1 MADERP
7 VVSQVADAV
16 FYAPLGLAL
25 EGRRLFPDLV
35 DRGRRQVQFTRVVGK
50 YAVKRGEAKAQQTWD
65 DAQQLVLGLLNVAG
79 LRPQDDDP
87 EAADPIPVQ
96 DVDLVEGTDLR
107 VVPDLDDD
115 EEPDDRTAPAGAR
128 HGADD
133 LAIPGYDSLSAFQV
147 MPRLEGLGPE
157 ELEAVRAYERETRG
171 RQTILNKI
179 AQLQAS

>member
-7 VVSQVADAV
+7 VVSRVADAIV
-16 FYAPLGLAL
+16 YAPLGLVL
-25 EGRRLFPDLV
+25 DSRRLFPDLV

-50 YAVKRGEAKAQQTWD
+50 FAVRRGEERAQQRWD
-65 DAQQLVLGLLNVAG
+65 EAQGLVLALLNIAG

-87 EAADPIPVQ
+87 EAADPIPA
-96 DVDLVEGTDLR
+96 DLPARDGADLR
-107 VVPDLDDD
+107 VVPD
-115 EEPDDRTAPAGAR
+115 PATR
-128 HGADD
+128 ADASG
-133 LAIPGYDSLSAFQV
+133 LAIPGYDTLSAFQV
-147 MPRLEGLGPE
+147 MPRLEGLGAD

>member
-7 VVSQVADAV
+7 IAARVADVAV
-16 FYAPLGLAL
+16 YAPLGLAL

-50 YAVKRGEAKAQQTWD
+50 FAVRRGEERAARTLA
-65 DAQQLVLGLLNVAG
+65 DAQGLVLGLINIAG
-79 LRPQDDDP
+79 FRPQDDDP
-87 EAADPIPVQ
+87 EAADPIVV
-96 DVDLVEGTDLR
+96 DVDLDAGEPVDLHLVPESEERTDAS
-107 VVPDLDDD
+107 
-115 EEPDDRTAPAGAR
+115 E
-128 HGADD
+128 
-133 LAIPGYDSLSAFQV
+133 LAIPGYDTLSAFQV
-147 MPRLEGLGPE
+147 MPRLEGLGPD

>member
-50 YAVKRGEAKAQQTWD
+50 YAVKRGEERANQHWQ
-65 DAQQLVLGLLNVAG
+65 DAQQLLLGLLNVAG

-107 VVPDLDDD
+107 IVPDLDD
-115 EEPDDRTAPAGAR
+115 EADDAAASAR
-128 HGADD
+128 RAAED

-147 MPRLEGLGPE
+147 MPRLEGLGPD

>member
-1 MADERP
+1 MAEDRP
-7 VVSQVADAV
+7 LVSQVADAIV
-16 FYAPLGLAL
+16 FAPLGLAL
-25 EGRRLFPDLV
+25 EGRRLYPDLV
-35 DRGRRQVQFTRVVGK
+35 HRGRRQVQFTRVVGK
-50 YAVKRGEAKAQQTWD
+50 FAVRRGEVRAQQVWGE
-65 DAQQLVLGLLNVAG
+65 AQGLVLGVLNIAG

-87 EAADPIPVQ
+87 ESAEPVPGGTVADPVASTNGTGPAADT
-96 DVDLVEGTDLR
+96 GADLR
-107 VVPDLDDD
+107 VVPD
-115 EEPDDRTAPAGAR
+115 TPAR
-128 HGADD
+128 ADSSD

>member
-7 VVSQVADAV
+7 VVSKVADAV
-16 FYAPLGLAL
+16 VYAPLGLAL

-50 YAVKRGEAKAQQTWD
+50 YTVRRGEERARQTWQE
-65 DAQQLVLGLLNVAG
+65 AHGLVLGLLNVAG
-79 LRPQDDDP
+79 FRPEDDDP
-87 EAADPIPVQ
+87 EAADPIPVT

-107 VVPDLDDD
+107 VVPDLEDDAD
-115 EEPDDRTAPAGAR
+115 AEDATTGRP
-128 HGADD
+128 GADD

-157 ELEAVRAYERETRG
+157 ELEAVRAYARETRG

>member
-1 MADERP
+1 MDDERP
-7 VVSQVADAV
+7 VVARVADV
-16 FYAPLGLAL
+16 VVYAPLGLAL

-50 YAVKRGEAKAQQTWD
+50 FAVRRGEERAVQTLV
-65 DAQQLVLGLLNVAG
+65 DAQGLVLGLLNIAG

-87 EAADPIPVQ
+87 EAADPIAVEDDL
-96 DVDLVEGTDLR
+96 DVSEPADLR
-107 VVPDLDDD
+107 LVP
-115 EEPDDRTAPAGAR
+115 EPDGR
-128 HGADD
+128 ADSSE
-133 LAIPGYDSLSAFQV
+133 LAIPGYDTLSAFQV

-157 ELEAVRAYERETRG
+157 ELEAVGAYERETRG

>member
-1 MADERP
+1 MADDRP

-25 EGRRLFPDLV
+25 EGRRLFPELV

-50 YAVKRGEAKAQQTWD
+50 YAVKRGEERAGQTWQ
-65 DAQQLVLGLLNVAG
+65 DAQGLVLGLLNVAG

-115 EEPDDRTAPAGAR
+115 DDAAADRAESR
-128 HGADD
+128 HAADD

-147 MPRLEGLGPE
+147 MPRLEGLGPD

>member
-7 VVSQVADAV
+7 VVAKVADAV
-16 FYAPLGLAL
+16 VYAPLGLAL

-50 YAVKRGEAKAQQTWD
+50 FAVRRGEERAAQTLA
-65 DAQQLVLGLLNVAG
+65 DAQGLVLGLLNIAG

-87 EAADPIPVQ
+87 EAADPIAV
-96 DVDLVEGTDLR
+96 DVDLDVTEAADLR
-107 VVPDLDDD
+107 LVP
-115 EEPDDRTAPAGAR
+115 EPER
-128 HGADD
+128 ADSSD
-133 LAIPGYDSLSAFQV
+133 LAIPGYDTLSAFQV
-147 MPRLEGLGPE
+147 MPRLEGLGPD

>member
-7 VVSQVADAV
+7 VVAKVADV
-16 FYAPLGLAL
+16 VVYAPLGLAL

-50 YAVKRGEAKAQQTWD
+50 FAVRRGEERAAQTLA
-65 DAQQLVLGLLNVAG
+65 DAQGLVFGLLNIAG
-79 LRPQDDDP
+79 LRPEDDDP
-87 EAADPIPVQ
+87 EAADPIAVE
-96 DVDLVEGTDLR
+96 DDLDITEPADLR
-107 VVPDLDDD
+107 LVP
-115 EEPDDRTAPAGAR
+115 EPER
-128 HGADD
+128 ADSSD
-133 LAIPGYDSLSAFQV
+133 LAIPGYDTLSAFQV
-147 MPRLEGLGPE
+147 MPRLEGLGPD

>member
-7 VVSQVADAV
+7 VVSKVADAV
-16 FYAPLGLAL
+16 VYAPLGLAL

-50 YAVKRGEAKAQQTWD
+50 YTVRRGEERARQTWQE
-65 DAQQLVLGLLNVAG
+65 AQGLVLGLLNVAG
-79 LRPQDDDP
+79 LRPEDDDP
-87 EAADPIPVQ
+87 EAADPIPVT
-96 DVDLVEGTDLR
+96 DVDLVEGIDLR
-107 VVPDLDDD
+107 VVPDLED
-115 EEPDDRTAPAGAR
+115 EADGGDPASGGR
-128 HGADD
+128 PGADD

-147 MPRLEGLGPE
+147 MPRLEGLGPD
-157 ELEAVRAYERETRG
+157 ELEAVRAYERVTRG

>member
-50 YAVKRGEAKAQQTWD
+50 YAVRRGEERAGQTWQE
-65 DAQQLVLGLLNVAG
+65 AQQLVLGLLNVAG

-107 VVPDLDDD
+107 VVPDLED
-115 EEPDDRTAPAGAR
+115 EPVDAAADGGAAVR
-128 HGADD
+128 QAADD

-147 MPRLEGLGPE
+147 MPRLEGLGPD